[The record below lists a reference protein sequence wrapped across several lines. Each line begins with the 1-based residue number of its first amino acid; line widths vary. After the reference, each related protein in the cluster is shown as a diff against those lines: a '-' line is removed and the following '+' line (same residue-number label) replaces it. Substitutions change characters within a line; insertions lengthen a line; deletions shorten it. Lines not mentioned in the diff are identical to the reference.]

1 MIGKEEDKVKEA
13 FLMNSNRRSIY
24 RIAYVG
30 VMAAVVCVSNF
41 ISIPTAVSRLHVAN
55 AVCLLSGMLL
65 GGVQGGLAAG
75 LGSAAYDLLYPKY
88 AAEAWITFINKG
100 AMALLCGLIFYGVTH
115 KQNVRVIRR
124 YVAAVCG
131 AALYIALYML
141 KTYIQKRYV
150 AGMPMETLAPIMLEK
165 LGTSAINGLF
175 AVIVAPLLY
184 RALYPALE
192 KAGLYRQIDI
202 K

>member
-1 MIGKEEDKVKEA
+1 
-13 FLMNSNRRSIY
+13 MNRNQNSVY
-24 RIAYVG
+24 RVAYIG

-55 AVCLLSGMLL
+55 AVCLLAGMLL

-100 AMALLCGLIFYGVTH
+100 AMALACGLIVYGLTR
-115 KQNVRVIRR
+115 KKEEWKTLRL
-124 YVAAVCG
+124 YLGAACG
-131 AALYIALYML
+131 AVLYIALYML

-192 KAGLYRQIDI
+192 KAGVYRQIGI

>member
-1 MIGKEEDKVKEA
+1 MR
-13 FLMNSNRRSIY
+13 SRQSSIY

-55 AVCLLSGMLL
+55 AVCLLAGMLL

-75 LGSAAYDLLYPKY
+75 LGSAAYDLVYPQY

-100 AMALLCGLIFYGVTH
+100 AMALICGLIVYGLTRN
-115 KQNVRVIRR
+115 KKDAKTIRL
-124 YVAAVCG
+124 YTGALCG

-150 AGMPMETLAPIMLEK
+150 AGMPTETLAPIMLEK

-184 RALYPALE
+184 RALHPALE
-192 KAGLYRQIDI
+192 KAGLYRQNGI

>member
-1 MIGKEEDKVKEA
+1 
-13 FLMNSNRRSIY
+13 MNRSQSSIY

-55 AVCLLSGMLL
+55 AVCLLAGMLL
-65 GGVQGGLAAG
+65 GGIQGGLAAG

-100 AMALLCGLIFYGVTH
+100 AMALLCGLIVYGFSHREEIKVY
-115 KQNVRVIRR
+115 RR
-124 YVAAVCG
+124 YLGALCG
-131 AALYIALYML
+131 AVLYIALYML
-141 KTYIQKRYV
+141 KTYIQKRFV
-150 AGMPMETLAPIMLEK
+150 AGMPMETLGPIMLEK

-184 RALYPALE
+184 GALHPALE
-192 KAGLYRQIDI
+192 KAGVYRQI
-202 K
+202 